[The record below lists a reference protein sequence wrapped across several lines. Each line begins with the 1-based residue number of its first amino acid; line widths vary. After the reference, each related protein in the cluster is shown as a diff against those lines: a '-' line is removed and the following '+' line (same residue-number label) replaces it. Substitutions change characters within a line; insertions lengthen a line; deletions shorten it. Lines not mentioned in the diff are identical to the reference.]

1 MKFTYL
7 MSKDIHPIVVIF
19 SVNKFFKTIH
29 IYIKLREHRV
39 DYNHI
44 NWILF
49 LKLKISCHLKC
60 LAYGYLQYQ
69 IQIVTHWKGLRF
81 LFACSRPG
89 PI

>member
-7 MSKDIHPIVVIF
+7 MSRDIHPIVVIF
-19 SVNKFFKTIH
+19 SVNKFFKTIYIY

-60 LAYGYLQYQ
+60 LAYGTFNIKFKLLL
-69 IQIVTHWKGLRF
+69 VGRV
-81 LFACSRPG
+81 
-89 PI
+89 